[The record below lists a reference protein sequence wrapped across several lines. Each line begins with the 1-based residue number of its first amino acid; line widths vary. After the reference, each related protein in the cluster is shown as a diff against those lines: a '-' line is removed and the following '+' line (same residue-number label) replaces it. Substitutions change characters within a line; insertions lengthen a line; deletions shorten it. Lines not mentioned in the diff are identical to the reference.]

1 MSPKRQKPTCIYCGI
16 RPGATRD
23 HVPPKAL
30 FATPRPDDL
39 ITVPCCEQCRVSQSC
54 DDEYFVH
61 ALSMR
66 EGTAETP
73 SARAAR
79 EAAVRSLMKPAKVG
93 YARSLLRSRS
103 EVEAYST
110 SGIYLGQRLSYNVDL
125 GRLTNVISRTTCG
138 LYFHEHGQRL
148 PDSHRCQ
155 VYALA
160 GFQTARQDIIT
171 ILRRFWGHAI
181 SGRRR
186 DFGDS
191 VFTYWTRSIDGPEGA
206 TSWAFVVYGFVPF
219 YAFTGPKVEGID

>member
-1 MSPKRQKPTCIYCGI
+1 
-16 RPGATRD
+16 
-23 HVPPKAL
+23 
-30 FATPRPDDL
+30 
-39 ITVPCCEQCRVSQSC
+39 
-54 DDEYFVH
+54 
-61 ALSMR
+61 MR

-73 SARAAR
+73 SVRAALR
-79 EAAVRSLMKPAKVG
+79 EAAIRSLMKPTKVG
-93 YARSLLRSRS
+93 FTRALLRSIN

-125 GRLTNVISRTTCG
+125 NRLTNVISRTTCG
-138 LYFHEHGQRL
+138 LYSYEYGQRL

-160 GFQTARQDIIT
+160 GFQTARQDIIS
-171 ILRRFWGHAI
+171 IMRKFWAHAI

-206 TSWAFVVYGFVPF
+206 TSWAFLVYGFVPF
-219 YAFTGPKVEGID
+219 YAFTGPKVEDID